1 MFPIAEHVS
10 QLTCTSTVHT
20 PMAPRRHTARPS
32 RFDEPTVTGRNGV
45 PDAGLHPRLPARRT
59 MAIRPRAVL
68 DRPMTQAQSAAR
80 AADAGIVLRRPQL
93 TDGQP
98 VHALVRRCPPLDLNS
113 SYSYFL
119 LCSHHADTCVVAQR
133 GEATVGFLSAYRL
146 PQAPHTLFV
155 WQVAV
160 DASTR
165 GQGLAGRMLEE
176 LLAGP
181 SCAGVHYVETTV
193 SPSNLASRRVFVRF
207 AAQRQAAWQ
216 EEVFLSRAHFGSEA
230 HEEEILLRIGPFTP
244 SPT

>member
-1 MFPIAEHVS
+1 
-10 QLTCTSTVHT
+10 
-20 PMAPRRHTARPS
+20 
-32 RFDEPTVTGRNGV
+32 
-45 PDAGLHPRLPARRT
+45 
-59 MAIRPRAVL
+59 
-68 DRPMTQAQSAAR
+68 MTQTHSAAP

-119 LCSHHADTCVVAQR
+119 LCSHHADTCVVARR
-133 GEATVGFLSAYRL
+133 GEDTVGFLSAYRL
-146 PQAPHTLFV
+146 PAAPHTLFV

-176 LLAGP
+176 LLARP
-181 SCAGVHYVETTV
+181 SCAGVQFVETTV
-193 SPSNLASRRVFVRF
+193 SPSNLASRRVFIRF

-216 EEVFLSRAHFGSEA
+216 EEVFLSRAHFGAEA
-230 HEEEILLRIGPFTP
+230 HEEEVLLRIGPLTP
-244 SPT
+244 VPAT